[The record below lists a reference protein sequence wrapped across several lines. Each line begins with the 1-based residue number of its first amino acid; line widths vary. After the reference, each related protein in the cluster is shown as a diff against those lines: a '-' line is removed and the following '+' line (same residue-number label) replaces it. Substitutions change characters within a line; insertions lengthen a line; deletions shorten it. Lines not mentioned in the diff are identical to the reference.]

1 MTEGRR
7 QVLALCAA
15 VREAL
20 TEVERL
26 GMLSDDAPD
35 ACLGVAERWARRE
48 ADERE
53 LREALATMRERVEA
67 QQRPSDD
74 APAPAMIT
82 AINAVDCVLRA
93 ARDVAWDDRASIPRD
108 AVFFWVESTLELA
121 GERGAD
127 ALARAS
133 LAWDAALRRAP

>member
-7 QVLALCAA
+7 QVFALCAA

-20 TEVERL
+20 AEVERL
-26 GMLSDDAPD
+26 GMLTDDAPD
-35 ACLGVAERWARRE
+35 ACLAAAERWSQGEGDDA
-48 ADERE
+48 E
-53 LREALATMRERVEA
+53 LRDAAATMRARVEA
-67 QQRPSDD
+67 QQHPSDD

-82 AINAVDCVLRA
+82 AMNAVDCVLRA

-121 GERGAD
+121 GERGD
-127 ALARAS
+127 DARARAT
-133 LAWDAALRRAP
+133 LAWDAALRRAS